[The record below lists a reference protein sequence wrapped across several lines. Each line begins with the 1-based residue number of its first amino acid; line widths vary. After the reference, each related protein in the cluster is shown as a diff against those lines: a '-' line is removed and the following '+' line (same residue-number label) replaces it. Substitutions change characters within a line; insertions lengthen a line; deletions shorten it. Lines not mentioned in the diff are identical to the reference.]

1 MLSSFKRSFVNIIL
15 PFFGQFII
23 SKYLFCSGQE
33 SAGICTSEGNS
44 KHFNVKKG
52 MGMIN
57 MVFNDESM
65 RKLKGNK
72 NMKH

>member
-1 MLSSFKRSFVNIIL
+1 MF
-15 PFFGQFII
+15 
-23 SKYLFCSGQE
+23 FCSGQE

-57 MVFNDESM
+57 MVFNDEAM
-65 RKLKGNK
+65 RKLKGNSFETVGID
-72 NMKH
+72 NVWW